1 MGSNGRGHRQRGQ
14 RQERREPSLFA
25 NGSARNGRSK
35 GGLPPGRGPRRR
47 RRSGFRFF
55 TFFLTLLFWGVFAGA
70 AGFGYLWMSLD
81 QKGLFQ
87 IPARE
92 PGIMVLAADGT
103 VLAER
108 GAFFGDDVRI
118 AELPAYVPQ
127 AIIAIEDRRFRS
139 HFGVDPLGLMRAMV
153 ENLRAGHVVQG
164 G

>member
-14 RQERREPSLFA
+14 RQERRELSLFA
-25 NGSARNGRSK
+25 DNGARSSGSK
-35 GGLPPGRGPRRR
+35 SGPPPRRGKRRR
-47 RRSGFRFF
+47 RRPGFRLFSL
-55 TFFLTLLFWGVFAGA
+55 FLALLFWGVFAGA
-70 AGFGYLWMSLD
+70 VGFGYLWMSLD

-118 AELPAYVPQ
+118 ADLPAYVPQ
-127 AIIAIEDRRFRS
+127 AIIAIED
-139 HFGVDPLGLMRAMV
+139 
-153 ENLRAGHVVQG
+153 
-164 G
+164 